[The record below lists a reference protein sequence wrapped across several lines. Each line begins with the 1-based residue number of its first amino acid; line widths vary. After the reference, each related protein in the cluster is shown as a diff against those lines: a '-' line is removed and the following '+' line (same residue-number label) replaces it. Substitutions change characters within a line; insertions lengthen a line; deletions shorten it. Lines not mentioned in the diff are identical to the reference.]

1 MRKNFLINLMAV
13 NAQIHNSQSLRR
25 SEYLEYQPFKL
36 SKVTEPR
43 IISGKPFMALRY
55 AKGLLPI
62 PPESII
68 RGNLMNSLLPDNNV
82 INPNLRNNC
91 EVLIAVSM
99 YNESSTHFANTM
111 IGINE
116 NIETFHKQ
124 GIDTNKIA
132 CIIIIDGI
140 KAFLDVYNRERFFF
154 SEYFDEDKVKQ
165 TFHVDRIEDC
175 VIPEHISQD
184 EFAHCFMQS
193 RSFGYCET
201 PVKIIFCVKQYNK
214 RKLNTHLWLFGGFC
228 MEFQPKYVVLLDVGT
243 KPLPKALFYLY
254 EAMECNS
261 NLAGCCGEIKPMDP
275 NFWKLVGPAQVLEYK
290 FSHMMDKAFESIIG
304 FLTVLPGAFSAYR

>member
-1 MRKNFLINLMAV
+1 MEV
-13 NAQIHNSQSLRR
+13 NSTNISGDQRGSNN
-25 SEYLEYQPFKL
+25 LEYQAFKL
-36 SKVTEPR
+36 KKVIETR
-43 IISGKPFMALRY
+43 SVRGKSTACLKY
-55 AKGLLPI
+55 AKGLEPI
-62 PPESII
+62 APETEF
-68 RGNLMNSLLPDNNV
+68 RGTILTSLLPDRLSND
-82 INPNLRNNC
+82 PNSRSNC
-91 EVLIAVSM
+91 EILMVVAM
-99 YNESSTHFANTM
+99 YNENSEHFENTM
-111 IGINE
+111 LGINQ
-116 NIETFHKQ
+116 NIEYFHKQ